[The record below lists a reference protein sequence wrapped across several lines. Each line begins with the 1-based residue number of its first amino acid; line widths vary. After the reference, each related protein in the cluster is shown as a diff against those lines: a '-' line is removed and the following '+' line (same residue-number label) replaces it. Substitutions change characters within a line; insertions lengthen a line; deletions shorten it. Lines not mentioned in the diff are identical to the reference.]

1 MKPFPA
7 LFSNLKPGGS
17 KWCYPSWN
25 YILHNLLRENQID
38 EARHVF
44 AKIQS
49 PDVRLCT
56 MMINAYSRN
65 HRINDAFNLFDQM
78 PHRDAAS
85 WNSIIKACLDCGD
98 LALAQKVFY
107 EMPEKNVISWTTIVD
122 GLARFGRVDAAEDLF
137 WRMPHRDTA
146 AWNSMISGYCSNGRV
161 CDAWLLFEKMP
172 QPNVISWTAMISGYD
187 QNGDGDVAL
196 RLFDKM
202 WASGIKPTSS
212 TFACVLTA
220 CANVLD
226 IILGTQLHSHLVKA
240 GYLCNSYVSTSLVTM
255 YACCKQIES
264 SCQLFHENGHRDVA
278 SWTALITGYGLNGR
292 HVDALDEFHKMV
304 LHGIMP
310 NQSTFTSALNS
321 CCGLEALD
329 RGFDNME
336 DRNLVSWN
344 AIIMGCAQNG
354 YALDA
359 LRFFDYMVDCH
370 VQPDEITF
378 VGLLTACSHS
388 RMLHKAR
395 QVFRILREDPLVTMK
410 LEHYVCMVDVLGRC
424 GNLDEAEELIK
435 HLPMKPNATVWL
447 ALLSACRVHLNIEV
461 ARRTAQTIFDLE
473 PHNSAAFVLLSNIYA
488 SAGRWNDVS
497 QIRVMMRCRG
507 IVKVP
512 GYSWITL
519 KESRHEFVCGDR
531 THPMAKE
538 IYKKLEWLGGKL
550 KEYGYVSDKR
560 FALHDVDDEQKE
572 AVLAYHSEKLAVAF
586 GLLSTVEGST
596 IRVMKNLRV
605 CGDCHS
611 AIKMISKIVALFC
624 KADVPILNNAKQI
637 TNLHGFHPIMRP
649 LKEYKSKCRRE
660 EEMLLDAQHALSY
673 QHKANIGSGRS
684 IMPNYQLMTVCRGS
698 GVRSVDFSA
707 EFPEIGD
714 SCRGVAMD
722 LPDHSTP
729 KGPSNIPLWKG
740 GLKDG
745 SNAWGIPLRK
755 NSYQASSDASLFSTS
770 LPVLPHEKLTPG
782 YSGLAINSTD
792 DTTSKLDKLGN
803 SVEGKESSKDDLDLE
818 GIGILLPDDED
829 ELLAGIM
836 DDFDLSGLPSQL
848 EELEDYDLLV
858 VEGHGIRF

>member
-7 LFSNLKPGGS
+7 LFSNLKSAGG
-17 KWCYPSWN
+17 KWSHPSWN
-25 YILHNLLRENQID
+25 SILHNLLRENQID
-38 EARHVF
+38 EAHHVF
-44 AKIQS
+44 AKIPS

-56 MMINAYSRN
+56 MMINAYSQN
-65 HRINDAFNLFDQM
+65 HRIDDAFNLFDQM
-78 PHRDAAS
+78 PNRDAAS

-98 LALAQKVFY
+98 LALAQKVFD

-122 GLARFGRVDAAEDLF
+122 GLARSGSVDAAEDLF

-161 CDAWLLFEKMP
+161 CDAWLLFEKMR

-187 QNGDGDVAL
+187 QNGHGDVAL
-196 RLFDKM
+196 CLFDKM

-329 RGFDNME
+329 R
-336 DRNLVSWN
+336 
-344 AIIMGCAQNG
+344 
-354 YALDA
+354 
-359 LRFFDYMVDCH
+359 
-370 VQPDEITF
+370 
-378 VGLLTACSHS
+378 
-388 RMLHKAR
+388 
-395 QVFRILREDPLVTMK
+395 
-410 LEHYVCMVDVLGRC
+410 
-424 GNLDEAEELIK
+424 
-435 HLPMKPNATVWL
+435 
-447 ALLSACRVHLNIEV
+447 V

-497 QIRVMMRCRG
+497 QTRVMMRCRG

-519 KESRHEFVCGDR
+519 KESRHDFVCGDR
-531 THPMAKE
+531 THPMTKE

-611 AIKMISKIVALFC
+611 AIKMISKIVAREIVLR
-624 KADVPILNNAKQI
+624 DSSR
-637 TNLHGFHPIMRP
+637 FHHMR
-649 LKEYKSKCRRE
+649 
-660 EEMLLDAQHALSY
+660 
-673 QHKANIGSGRS
+673 
-684 IMPNYQLMTVCRGS
+684 
-698 GVRSVDFSA
+698 
-707 EFPEIGD
+707 
-714 SCRGVAMD
+714 
-722 LPDHSTP
+722 
-729 KGPSNIPLWKG
+729 
-740 GLKDG
+740 DG
-745 SNAWGIPLRK
+745 SCSCGECW
-755 NSYQASSDASLFSTS
+755 
-770 LPVLPHEKLTPG
+770 
-782 YSGLAINSTD
+782 
-792 DTTSKLDKLGN
+792 
-803 SVEGKESSKDDLDLE
+803 
-818 GIGILLPDDED
+818 
-829 ELLAGIM
+829 
-836 DDFDLSGLPSQL
+836 
-848 EELEDYDLLV
+848 
-858 VEGHGIRF
+858 